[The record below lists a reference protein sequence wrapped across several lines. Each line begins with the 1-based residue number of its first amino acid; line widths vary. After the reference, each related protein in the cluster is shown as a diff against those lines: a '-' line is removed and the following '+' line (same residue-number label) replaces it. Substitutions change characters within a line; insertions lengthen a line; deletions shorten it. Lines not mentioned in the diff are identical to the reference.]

1 MAVLGYIPCRVARR
15 WVTEDLPF
23 QLSQLEQ
30 GLVLPQQGAPPRRK
44 EVCRMLGPEL
54 VASLWFFM
62 VFKVL
67 PHCPRRKAG
76 RAS

>member
-1 MAVLGYIPCRVARR
+1 MAVLGHVLCPVARR
-15 WVTEDLPF
+15 WVTEDLP
-23 QLSQLEQ
+23 SVVTVRA
-30 GLVLPQQGAPPRRK
+30 GPGPSSTGSSPPRRK

-62 VFKVL
+62 VVKVL

-76 RAS
+76 QAS